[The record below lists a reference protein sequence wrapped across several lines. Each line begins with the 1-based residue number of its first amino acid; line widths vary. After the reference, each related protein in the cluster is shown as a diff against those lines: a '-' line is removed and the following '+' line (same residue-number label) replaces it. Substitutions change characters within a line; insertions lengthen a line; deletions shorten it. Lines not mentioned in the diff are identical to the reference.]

1 MSADRRTLLLAF
13 GALALSGCGTR
24 VSMPDLGI
32 GGYNTRA
39 RGEGYMGS
47 GSAPGPAGYADLG
60 FADWTDSEPEYLLY
74 PGDEIE
80 IATPTAPENTR
91 TLRVGPDGRI
101 AMPHIGQH
109 MAADR
114 SLYELQQVLGRAY
127 SQVLVRPVVEVS
139 LRTPGPLRVWVDGEV
154 RTPGVYEMTGDM
166 EALQAIIQA
175 GGALPSGKLQN
186 VALIRRGPGS
196 VRMMRVLDLRQRRG
210 DAIPLRR
217 GDIIFVPRSNLGELA
232 AFFTQVRAALPIGFN
247 YTINGQ
253 FQQFP

>member
-1 MSADRRTLLLAF
+1 MSADRRSLLIAF
-13 GALALSGCGTR
+13 GAVALSGCGSR
-24 VSMPDLGI
+24 MAMPDLGI

-39 RGEGYMGS
+39 RSGQFADSPGGGS
-47 GSAPGPAGYADLG
+47 PDLQ
-60 FADWTDSEPEYLLY
+60 FADWSDAEPEYLLY

-91 TLRVGPDGRI
+91 TVRVGPDGRI
-101 AMPHIGQH
+101 AMPLVGQF

-114 SLYELQQVLGRAY
+114 SLHELQQTLSGAY
-127 SQVLVRPVVEVS
+127 SQILVRPVVEVS
-139 LRTPGPLRVWVDGEV
+139 LRASGPIRVWVDGEV

-175 GGALPSGKLQN
+175 GGVLPSGKLQN
-186 VALIRRGPGS
+186 VALIRRGPGNL
-196 VRMMRVLDLRQRRG
+196 RMMRVLDLRQRRG
-210 DAIPLRR
+210 HAIPLRR
-217 GDIIFVPRSNLGELA
+217 SDIVFVPRSNLGELA
-232 AFFTQVRAALPIGFN
+232 AFFTQVTAALPVGFN

>member
-1 MSADRRTLLLAF
+1 MSADRRTLLISF
-13 GALALSGCGTR
+13 GALALSGCGAR
-24 VSMPDLGI
+24 VAMPDLGI
-32 GGYNTRA
+32 GGYNTRV
-39 RGEGYMGS
+39 RGAELVDRR
-47 GSAPGPAGYADLG
+47 AGGFPDLD
-60 FADWTDSEPEYLLY
+60 FADWSEAEPEYVLY

-91 TLRVGPDGRI
+91 TVRVGPDGRI
-101 AMPHIGQH
+101 SMPHIGQH

-114 SLYELQQVLGRAY
+114 SLYELQQTLTGAY

-139 LRTPGPLRVWVDGEV
+139 LRASGPLRIWVDGEV

-175 GGALPSGKLQN
+175 GGVLASGKLQN
-186 VALIRRGPGS
+186 VALIRRGPGNI
-196 VRMMRVLDLRQRRG
+196 RMMRLLDLRQRRG

-217 GDIIFVPRSNLGELA
+217 GDILFVPRSNLGELA
-232 AFFTQVRAALPIGFN
+232 AFFTQVKAALPVGFN